1 MDDLS
6 LTTDAE
12 EVQLPHC
19 GNCNQLV
26 HESSRFCNHCG
37 HAIAEISEGST
48 EEKWNAIK
56 QTALFFAIHA
66 VACCVFVFVD
76 YFKTF
81 SWSIV
86 FDAFLAIVAVIFFA
100 INWSK
105 LKSVLV
111 WHNFSI
117 SKLLRYCGIA
127 VAGSL
132 VISFVVGWINRSLF
146 STDFSYYEFY
156 ASHRHSILLAI
167 FFVAVMPALF
177 EELGYRGF
185 LLGKLMLV
193 TDTKQ
198 AIFISSFVFAI
209 MHRSV
214 ISLFWLIP
222 FALLL
227 GHVRTKEKT
236 LWYGVCMHFCFNFT
250 AVMLEIISVR
260 HPL

>member
-1 MDDLS
+1 MADLT
-6 LTTDAE
+6 LINDADE
-12 EVQLPHC
+12 SQLPHC
-19 GNCNQLV
+19 GNCDRPV
-26 HESSRFCNHCG
+26 YESSRFCSHCG
-37 HAIAEISEGST
+37 HAIILSSESST
-48 EEKWNAIK
+48 EEKWRAIK
-56 QTALFFAIHA
+56 QAALFFAIHA
-66 VACCVFVFVD
+66 VACCVFSFVD

-81 SWSIV
+81 TWSIV
-86 FDAFLAIVAVIFFA
+86 IDVFLAAVAVVFFF

-105 LKSVLV
+105 LKSVFL
-111 WHNFSI
+111 WHSFSVL
-117 SKLLRYCGIA
+117 KLLGYCAIA
-127 VAGSL
+127 VGG
-132 VISFVVGWINRSLF
+132 SFVVNFVVRWLNRSLF

-156 ASHRHSILLAI
+156 ASHKNSVVLAI

-250 AVMLEIISVR
+250 AIMLEIIQWN
-260 HPL
+260 HHL

>member
-1 MDDLS
+1 MADLI
-6 LTTDAE
+6 LTNDAD

-19 GNCNQLV
+19 GNCDQPI
-26 HESSRFCNHCG
+26 HENSRFCNHCG
-37 HAIAEISEGST
+37 QAQTIISEGST
-48 EEKWNAIK
+48 EEKWKAIK
-56 QTALFFAIHA
+56 QAALFFGIHA
-66 VACCVFVFVD
+66 VACCVFSFVD

-81 SWSIV
+81 TWSVV
-86 FDAFLAIVAVIFFA
+86 FDSFLAVIAIVFFA

-105 LKSVLV
+105 LKNVLV
-111 WHNFSI
+111 WNNFSALR
-117 SKLLRYCGIA
+117 LLGYCCIA
-127 VAGSL
+127 VVGSL
-132 VISFVVGWINRSLF
+132 LVHFIVGWLNRKLF

-156 ASHRHSILLAI
+156 AFHRYSIALAI
-167 FFVAVMPALF
+167 LFVAVMPALF

-198 AIFISSFVFAI
+198 AIIISSFVFAI
-209 MHRSV
+209 MHRSI

-227 GHVRTKEKT
+227 GRVRTKENT

-250 AVMLEIISVR
+250 AITLEIIQWN
-260 HPL
+260 HHL

>member
-1 MDDLS
+1 MADLI
-6 LTTDAE
+6 LTNDADE
-12 EVQLPHC
+12 EQLPHC
-19 GNCNQLV
+19 ANCDQPIQEN
-26 HESSRFCNHCG
+26 SRFCRYCG
-37 HAIAEISEGST
+37 HAIASVSEGST
-48 EEKWNAIK
+48 EDKWKAIK

-66 VACCVFVFVD
+66 VACCVFSFFD

-81 SWSIV
+81 SWSI
-86 FDAFLAIVAVIFFA
+86 FIDAFLAVVAVVFFT

-105 LKSVLV
+105 LKGVLV
-111 WHNFSI
+111 WNNFSI
-117 SKLLRYCGIA
+117 LRLLGYCGIA
-127 VAGSL
+127 ITGSL
-132 VISFVVGWINRSLF
+132 VVNFIVSWMTRSLF
-146 STDFSYYEFY
+146 STDVSYYEFY
-156 ASHRHSILLAI
+156 SSHRHSIALAI

-193 TDTKQ
+193 TDKKQ

-209 MHRSV
+209 MHRSF

-227 GHVRTKEKT
+227 GHVRTKENT
-236 LWYGVCMHFCFNFT
+236 LWYGICMHFCFNFT

>member
-1 MDDLS
+1 LDDLS
-6 LTTDAE
+6 LTTDTE
-12 EVQLPHC
+12 ESQLPHC
-19 GNCNQLV
+19 GNCNLPV
-26 HESSRFCNHCG
+26 HEGSRFCNHCG
-37 HAIAEISEGST
+37 HVITAVYEGST
-48 EEKWNAIK
+48 EERWVAIK

-66 VACCVFVFVD
+66 VACCVFSFVD
-76 YFKTF
+76 YFKGF

-105 LKSVLV
+105 LKSVLE

-117 SKLLRYCGIA
+117 SRLLGYCGIA
-127 VAGSL
+127 IVGSL
-132 VISFVVGWINRSLF
+132 IVSFVVGWMNRSLF

-156 ASHRHSILLAI
+156 ASHRHSIALAI

-193 TDTKQ
+193 TDTRQ

-227 GHVRTKEKT
+227 AHIRTKENT
-236 LWYGVCMHFCFNFT
+236 LWYGICMHFCFNFT

-260 HPL
+260 HAL